1 MIEFNV
7 MSTNDPLFAPLPE
20 AESRTIGGVQIEVV
34 RTGGCRVKRLI
45 YPVGFRWSKDMKPIT
60 GTDLCMHAHVGFLA
74 TGEVHIEYADGCTR
88 EFVAPQVMA
97 IEPGHDGWV
106 VGDQPAVV
114 VEFDFERDTISR
126 LGMPDAH
133 RH

>member
-1 MIEFNV
+1 
-7 MSTNDPLFAPLPE
+7 MSSHDPLLGPLPE
-20 AESRTIGGVQIEVV
+20 AESRTIGGVQLDVV

-60 GTDLCMHAHVGFLA
+60 GTEFCMHAHVGFLA
-74 TGEVHIEYADGCTR
+74 SGQVHIQYSDGCVREYA
-88 EFVAPQVMA
+88 APQVMA

-106 VGDQPAVV
+106 VGGQPAVV
-114 VEFDFERDTISR
+114 VEFDFERDTVNK